1 MYRTVANLLSTAVA
15 TVVSFV
21 GMYDEPAVAPP
32 LPAFVQETT
41 TSTSTTLA
49 TIPLVTTVTTIADT
63 GTKIRA
69 VPNDATQRCPKFEPL
84 FQEYGL
90 EPVDTFS
97 YIAYRESRCRIKAVN
112 ARWDENG
119 NIIWTLNKNGSYDL
133 GLLQINSSWKT
144 VTRNICGGDITM
156 LYKLDCNLRVAKYL
170 LDNGGLGHWESMK

>member
-1 MYRTVANLLSTAVA
+1 MHKIVANILSTALA
-15 TVVSFV
+15 MVVSFV

-32 LPAFVQETT
+32 LPALVQETET
-41 TSTSTTLA
+41 TTTTTTLA
-49 TIPLVTTVTTIADT
+49 TIPETTTTVIEETTT
-63 GTKIRA
+63 TLRV
-69 VPNDATQRCPKFEPL
+69 VPDDKNERCPKFEPL
-84 FQEYGL
+84 FKEYGL

-119 NIIWTLNKNGSYDL
+119 NIVWTLNKDGSYDI
-133 GLLQINSSWKT
+133 GLLQINSTWKT

-156 LYKLDCNLRVAKYL
+156 LYQLDCNLRVAKYL